1 MTCEECIL
9 IWEQEGLSSSSVHA
23 NLMQA
28 HAMTCIHCR
37 RMLTLEQQLRSALH
51 PPHDSAPSAESWR
64 RLQQRLRKDA
74 VEEQTA
80 YTPDTRPPAS
90 GDNKT
95 STHTPQSLRAAQTW
109 APQPETNGFGVRN
122 VDEPSIP
129 PKAHPVLKRQRT
141 QVTTPSPPR
150 AQLVR
155 ALCAAL
161 LTLLCLKPSFIQH
174 KGEPL
179 TSALALDFQA
189 TVERQS
195 ARERPSLQ
203 RAVSGLTLHPE
214 EGLIFRFGV
223 SGGEQLI
230 LLERAPDHHL
240 KVLYTRQWDTPP
252 HLYQHLE
259 IQNAQG
265 RVLRYLPDGI
275 PGTYT
280 LLAILQR
287 ERTPLNPEQLD
298 DFWRV
303 YVTQYMDDT
312 SATSETHDRALKLEF
327 LQFTYMLAPS
337 HASVQSPDTAASSIA
352 QP

>member
-1 MTCEECIL
+1 M
-9 IWEQEGLSSSSVHA
+9 
-23 NLMQA
+23 
-28 HAMTCIHCR
+28 
-37 RMLTLEQQLRSALH
+37 
-51 PPHDSAPSAESWR
+51 
-64 RLQQRLRKDA
+64 
-74 VEEQTA
+74 
-80 YTPDTRPPAS
+80 
-90 GDNKT
+90 
-95 STHTPQSLRAAQTW
+95 
-109 APQPETNGFGVRN
+109 
-122 VDEPSIP
+122 DEPSIP